1 MEKNYA
7 NKRSPPIFKP
17 KVRKWGGIKLPLR
30 VDFLPANVSKP
41 RQRFFDSVVPFNLLL
56 VECKTTG
63 FGQMLLFFFN
73 IRHEIFWS
81 KNDPLC
87 RRQKL
92 LSPRRVDFLLTHL
105 SKPRHCF
112 FYSVVRFNL
121 LLIECKITRFGLLH
135 PTKNSKPF
143 FSIISSLFG

>member
-1 MEKNYA
+1 M
-7 NKRSPPIFKP
+7 
-17 KVRKWGGIKLPLR
+17 
-30 VDFLPANVSKP
+30 DFLPANVSKP

-105 SKPRHCF
+105 SKPRHCS
-112 FYSVVRFNL
+112 FYSVVRSNL

-135 PTKNSKPF
+135 PTKNPNRSSQLFPPFSARILMFARRHSFASTATTHGPISK
-143 FSIISSLFG
+143 